1 MRPEEPGGEIRKRA
15 EDIARQQVES
25 GDTPQ
30 EQLIYELKVH
40 QIELEM
46 QNAELQNSQ
55 QELQR
60 SRRQYELLFDFAPV
74 AYFAFNS
81 EGGIVEA
88 NHAAATL
95 LKTERK
101 YLDRKPFVVF
111 LSKEYHT
118 AFFNHLRRVFELGHR
133 QSVEIQINTR
143 QGGQLW
149 ARLESRHQRGVKG
162 EPQCFTAILDITDR
176 KQIEDDLILARED
189 AVSANRA
196 KSVFLA
202 NISHE
207 LRTPM
212 SGILAMSEL
221 AQQQQTGPEVRRYL
235 STIHSAAKSL
245 MTILDDVRDVTRIE
259 SDQLAIDK
267 RPFRVGEL
275 VTTLQAMFQPNA
287 AQKSLDLVVRV
298 PDNATEVLVGDR
310 NRIRQVLVNLLGNA
324 LTFTESGTVTLTIR
338 EEEVSDFLREITFEV
353 ADTGPGIEPAEQR
366 RIFESFNRSL
376 EDAEARYGGKGLGL
390 AISRR
395 LAKLMGG
402 QLYFETDP
410 GRGSRFFFSV
420 PLELPGDEEDFDAA
434 AVLPTTS
441 GSGDAGRILVAEDN
455 AINLL
460 VIRTVLEKAGYAVVS
475 VGNGRDAIAR
485 MEQERFDLVFM
496 DISMPGMDG
505 ITATET
511 IRARRDDPSIQAD
524 IPIVAISAHSMK
536 GDRERF
542 LEAGMNDYISKPFVR
557 DTVLSV
563 VRAHIGAG
571 S

>member
-1 MRPEEPGGEIRKRA
+1 MLPDESGGEIRKRA
-15 EDIARQQVES
+15 EEIARQQTDPGAS
-25 GDTPQ
+25 PQ
-30 EQLIYELKVH
+30 DQLIYELKVH

-46 QNAELQNSQ
+46 QNSELQSSQ

-74 AYFAFNS
+74 AYFVFNA
-81 EGGIVEA
+81 EGGILEA
-88 NHAAATL
+88 NHAAASL

-133 QSVEIQINTR
+133 QSTEIQLNTR
-143 QGGQLW
+143 QGGELW
-149 ARLESRHQRGVKG
+149 ARLESRHQRSIKG
-162 EPQCFTAILDITDR
+162 EPQCLTAILDITDR
-176 KQIEDDLILARED
+176 KQIEDDLLIARED

-207 LRTPM
+207 IRTPM

-221 AQQQQTGPEVRRYL
+221 AIESGLTGELERYV
-235 STIHSAAKSL
+235 STIHSAARSL
-245 MTILDDVRDVTRIE
+245 LTILDDVRDVTRIE
-259 SDQLAIDK
+259 ADQLAIDR

-275 VTTLQAMFQPNA
+275 LTTLQAMFQPSA
-287 AQKSLDLVVRV
+287 AQKHLNLVFRM
-298 PDNATEVLVGDR
+298 PEQASEVLVGDR
-310 NRIRQVLVNLLGNA
+310 NRIRQVMVNLLTNA
-324 LTFTESGTVTLTIR
+324 MTFTESGSVTVEYR
-338 EEEVSDFLREITFEV
+338 EEEVSDFLREVIFEV
-353 ADTGPGIEPAEQR
+353 ADTGPGISAVEQR
-366 RIFESFNRSL
+366 RIYEAFRKAL
-376 EDAEARYGGKGLGL
+376 EDDEYRYEGAGLGL

-402 QLYFETDP
+402 QLYFETED
-410 GRGSRFFFSV
+410 GAGTRFFFSV
-420 PLELPGDEEDFDAA
+420 PLELPGEEEEPDAPSL
-434 AVLPTTS
+434 LPRAS
-441 GSGDAGRILVAEDN
+441 AEGDQGKILVAEDN

-460 VIRTVLEKAGYAVVS
+460 VIRTVLEKAGYTVIS
-475 VGNGRDAIAR
+475 VGNGRDAVAR
-485 MEQERFDLVFM
+485 LDRETFDLVLM
-496 DISMPGMDG
+496 DISMPAMDG
-505 ITATET
+505 LTATKA
-511 IRARRDDPSIQAD
+511 IRDSQTDYRSV
-524 IPIVAISAHSMK
+524 PIVAISAHSMK

-563 VRAHIGAG
+563 VRANIRKA